1 MYELLLL
8 ALLTRKPMH
17 GYLFIRVI
25 NDMIGPF
32 AKVSN
37 ERLYPLLTQLEASG
51 MIATVAQAG
60 RQRTFAIAEQGRARF
75 RRLMLDTTSNPGDY
89 ARLFW
94 FKVPFFEALTS
105 GERLY
110 LIDHYLNYCQAH
122 LVHLDGELTE
132 MEVEAPQ
139 HHYLTPSQ
147 IAATVQAIRHLH
159 NQWRLDYNDVLALRA
174 AEVGRI
180 ELADGA
186 TPGEPT
192 SAPVE
197 RAETE
202 EEIDHDTDRIRAR
215 DEYRGRAR

>member
-8 ALLTRKPMH
+8 ALLTRQPMH

-37 ERLYPLLTQLEASG
+37 GRLYPLLTQLEASG
-51 MIATVAQAG
+51 LIATVAQEG
-60 RQRTFAIAEQGRARF
+60 RQRTFAITEQGRARF

-94 FKVPFFEALTS
+94 FKVPFFESLTG

-132 MEVEAPQ
+132 MEIDAPQ
-139 HHYLTPSQ
+139 HHYLTQPQ
-147 IAATVQAIRHLH
+147 IAATVRAIRHLH
-159 NQWRLDYNDVLALRA
+159 NQWRLDYDDVLALRA
-174 AEVGRI
+174 AEVDRI
-180 ELADGA
+180 EPADGV
-186 TPGEPT
+186 THGESAP
-192 SAPVE
+192 APVE
-197 RAETE
+197 RA
-202 EEIDHDTDRIRAR
+202 D
-215 DEYRGRAR
+215 

>member
-8 ALLTRKPMH
+8 SLLTRKPMH

-37 ERLYPLLTQLEASG
+37 GRLYPLLTQLEASG
-51 MIATVAQAG
+51 MIATVERDG
-60 RQRTFAIAEQGRARF
+60 RQRTFAITEQGRDRF
-75 RRLMLDTTSNPGDY
+75 HRLMLDTTSNPGDY

-94 FKVPFFEALTS
+94 LKVPFFESLTD

-132 MEVEAPQ
+132 METYVLLQ
-139 HHYLTPSQ
+139 RYMTPSQ
-147 IAATVQAIRHLH
+147 ITATVQALRHLH
-159 NQWRLDYNDVLALRA
+159 NQWHLDYNDVLALRA

-186 TPGEPT
+186 THGESAP
-192 SAPVE
+192 APVE
-197 RAETE
+197 RAE
-202 EEIDHDTDRIRAR
+202 
-215 DEYRGRAR
+215 

>member
-37 ERLYPLLTQLEASG
+37 GRLYPLLTQLEGGG
-51 MIATVAQAG
+51 MIATVAEEG
-60 RQRTFAIAEQGRARF
+60 RQRTFAITDQGRARF
-75 RRLMLDTTSNPGDY
+75 HRLMLDTTSNPGDY

-94 FKVPFFEALTS
+94 LKVPFFESLTS

-122 LVHLDGELTE
+122 LVHLRGELTE
-132 MEVEAPQ
+132 METDAPQ
-139 HHYLTPSQ
+139 QHYMTPTQ
-147 IAATVQAIRHLH
+147 ITATVQVIRHLY
-159 NQWRLDYNDVLALRA
+159 NQWQLDYNDVLALRA
-174 AEVGRI
+174 AEVSRI
-180 ELADGA
+180 ELADGV
-186 TPGEPT
+186 THGE
-192 SAPVE
+192 SAPVPIR
-197 RAETE
+197 RAE
-202 EEIDHDTDRIRAR
+202 
-215 DEYRGRAR
+215 

>member
-1 MYELLLL
+1 VYELLLL

-37 ERLYPLLTQLEASG
+37 GRLYPLLTQLEASG
-51 MIATVAQAG
+51 MIATVAEEG
-60 RQRTFAIAEQGRARF
+60 RQRTFAITEQGRARF
-75 RRLMLDTTSNPGDY
+75 HRLMLDTTSNPGDY

-94 FKVPFFEALTS
+94 LKVPFFEVLTG

-132 MEVEAPQ
+132 METYALQ
-139 HHYLTPSQ
+139 QRYMTPSQ

-159 NQWRLDYNDVLALRA
+159 NQWHLDYNDVLALRA

-186 TPGEPT
+186 THGESAP
-192 SAPVE
+192 APVE
-197 RAETE
+197 RAE
-202 EEIDHDTDRIRAR
+202 
-215 DEYRGRAR
+215 

>member
-8 ALLTRKPMH
+8 ALLTRQPMH

-37 ERLYPLLTQLEASG
+37 GRLYPLLTQLEVSG
-51 MIATVAQAG
+51 LIATVAQEG
-60 RQRTFAIAEQGRARF
+60 RQRTFAITEQGRARF

-94 FKVPFFEALTS
+94 FKVPFFESLTS
-105 GERLY
+105 GEWRS

-132 MEVEAPQ
+132 MAIDAPQ
-139 HHYLTPSQ
+139 HHYLTQPQ
-147 IAATVQAIRHLH
+147 IAATVRAIRHLH
-159 NQWRLDYNDVLALRA
+159 NQWRLDYDDVLALRA
-174 AEVGRI
+174 AEVDRI
-180 ELADGA
+180 ELADGV
-186 TPGEPT
+186 THGESAP
-192 SAPVE
+192 APVE
-197 RAETE
+197 RA
-202 EEIDHDTDRIRAR
+202 D
-215 DEYRGRAR
+215 